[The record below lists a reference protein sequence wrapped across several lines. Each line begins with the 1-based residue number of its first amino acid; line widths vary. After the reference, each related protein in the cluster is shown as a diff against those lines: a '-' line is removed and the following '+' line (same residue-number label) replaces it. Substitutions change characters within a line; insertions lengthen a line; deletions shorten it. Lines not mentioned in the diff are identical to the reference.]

1 MLKIL
6 IKKDMMLLIRDFKFQ
21 VFFILLMI
29 LFILSGIA
37 SAKNVNSL
45 RKEAG
50 TFVSSVND
58 SAKENS
64 KRMMKL
70 INNFYVMSYQMS
82 DESNLILETKGFPT
96 SIVTGI
102 LHSNIQANTKVTEKY
117 SFNLNWL
124 FIISIIGSLMVLIFS
139 FDALSDEKLKGMLK
153 LQTVSGLSRASI
165 VFSKFVS
172 IVLLY
177 FLAVIPAGI
186 VSMIL
191 FIALTGLFTPL
202 FIIKIILFLLI
213 SLPFISFF
221 TLLGIWI
228 SMSRQYMSNIVIA
241 LSFWLIFIIIIP
253 QLASI
258 IGKKIYPLP
267 SNTEMI
273 NKVWDASDKV
283 GNYYSEKYS
292 FDYNGNGTLEK
303 GIRSKGFDAGD
314 AARAKQSTENR
325 KMYIRQIE
333 VIQQLSFLS
342 PYSIFKYIAEILF
355 DKNLYRMQRQIDQLE
370 ERRYSVKQEI
380 VEEDKKDPK
389 SMHLCYAYAEGDKY
403 AVMDRGVTPF
413 SDNPYPHPEKLLI
426 TDYQEEGLWLK
437 LQKVAA
443 FILSMIIIDLMMIMM
458 INIQFKKYDIR

>member
-45 RKEAG
+45 RKDAG
-50 TFVSSVND
+50 TFISSVND
-58 SAKENS
+58 SANESS
-64 KRMMKL
+64 KRIMKL
-70 INNFYVMSYQMS
+70 ISDFYVMSYQMS
-82 DESNLILETKGFPT
+82 DESNLVLETKGFPT

-124 FIISIIGSLMVLIFS
+124 FIISIIGTLMVLIFS

-153 LQTVSGLSRASI
+153 LQTVSGLSRSSI
-165 VFSKFVS
+165 VMSKFIS

-177 FLAVIPAGI
+177 FLAIIPAGI

-191 FIALTGLFTPL
+191 FITITGMFNALF
-202 FIIKIILFLLI
+202 FVKITLFLLL

-228 SMSRQYMSNIVIA
+228 SMSRQYMSNIVLA

-258 IGKKIYPLP
+258 VGKKVYPLP
-267 SNTEMI
+267 SNTEMD
-273 NKVWDASDKV
+273 NKIWEASRKV
-283 GNYYSEKYS
+283 QVYYAEKYS

-303 GIRSKGFDAGD
+303 GIRSKGFDASD
-314 AARAKQSTENR
+314 EARAKQSTENR

-342 PYSIFKYIAEILF
+342 PYSIFKYIADVLF
-355 DKNLYRMQRQIDQLE
+355 DKNLYRMERQIEQLE
-370 ERRYSVKQEI
+370 KRRSAVKQEI
-380 VEEDKKDPK
+380 IEEDKKDPK

-403 AVMDRGVTPF
+403 AVMDRGLTPF
-413 SDNPYPHPEKLLI
+413 TNNPYPHPEKLII
-426 TDYQEEGLWLK
+426 TEYEEESLLVK
-437 LQKVAA
+437 LQKV
-443 FILSMIIIDLMMIMM
+443 FVFVLSIIIIDVLMYMM
-458 INIQFKKYDIR
+458 INIYFKKYDIR